1 MRRAIPG
8 LRALVT
14 GASGGLGRAIAIELV
29 RHGANV
35 MLFAR
40 RENRLREVA
49 DEISKLG
56 GSAGRAEIFVGD
68 VTSPTARSAALEAIQ
83 AAFGGLDLLVNNAGA
98 GAIGRFETADADRL
112 RKIFELNFFAAAEL
126 TREALP
132 LLKAGRTPMIVNV
145 GSILGHR
152 ATPQNSEYC
161 ASKFALRGL
170 SEALRIELQP
180 AGVDLLLV
188 TPGPTGTD
196 FWDHLV
202 DRQGEIPWTTSMAM
216 PPERAARMIVL
227 AIERGQRELI
237 PSFRA
242 RVFVWFSRHFPKVV
256 DRIMRRYA

>member
-14 GASGGLGRAIAIELV
+14 GASGGLGRAIAIELA

-35 MLFAR
+35 MLLAR
-40 RENRLREVA
+40 RENELHKVA
-49 DEISKLG
+49 DEISALG
-56 GSAGRAEIFVGD
+56 GSAGCAEIFVGD
-68 VTSPTARSAALEAIQ
+68 VTSPTARSATIEAMQ
-83 AAFGGLDLLVNNAGA
+83 AAFGGVDLLVNNAGA
-98 GAIGRFETADADRL
+98 GAIGRFETAGEDRL

-170 SEALRIELQP
+170 TEALRVELQP
-180 AGVDLLLV
+180 AGIDILLV

-196 FWDHLV
+196 FWEHLV
-202 DRQGEIPWTTSMAM
+202 DRQGEVPWTTSMATL
-216 PPERAARMIVL
+216 PEQVARKVVR
-227 AIERGQRELI
+227 AIERGQREVI

-242 RVFVWFSRHFPKVV
+242 AVFVRFSRHFPRLV
-256 DRIMRRYA
+256 DWIMRRYA

>member
-1 MRRAIPG
+1 MRRSIPG

-14 GASGGLGRAIAIELV
+14 GASGGLGRAIAIELA
-29 RHGANV
+29 RQGANV
-35 MLFAR
+35 MLLAR
-40 RENRLREVA
+40 RENELRKVA

-56 GSAGRAEIFVGD
+56 GSAGRVEIFVGD
-68 VTSPTARSAALEAIQ
+68 VTSPTARSAVLEATK

-98 GAIGRFETADADRL
+98 GAIGRFEAADADRL

-132 LLKAGRTPMIVNV
+132 FLKAGRAPMIVNI

-170 SEALRIELQP
+170 SEALRVELQP
-180 AGVDLLLV
+180 LGIDLLLV

-202 DRQGEIPWTTSMAM
+202 DRQGEIPWTTRMAM
-216 PPERAARMIVL
+216 PPERVAAKVVR
-227 AIERGQRELI
+227 AITRGQRELI

-242 RVFVWFSRHFPKVV
+242 GLFVRFSRHFPKLL